1 MPCGTRP
8 YGRRGAWLAP
18 RGRGLQGS
26 APMSALGER
35 FLSTSGRA
43 ISFPA
48 PTSLFPPEVRL
59 HFRLTQILAT
69 MPLPGRFA
77 RSLLRSAAR
86 PGPAPRGIVSG
97 PPQHPLGTAVSS
109 GAGSGRG

>member
-1 MPCGTRP
+1 
-8 YGRRGAWLAP
+8 
-18 RGRGLQGS
+18 
-26 APMSALGER
+26 MSAWGER

-48 PTSLFPPEVRL
+48 PTSLFPSEVRL
-59 HFRLTQILAT
+59 HFRLAQILAT
-69 MPLPGRFA
+69 MPLLGRFA
-77 RSLLRSAAR
+77 RSLLRSAVR